1 LFQHVEIEIWQYFV
15 LEYAFLAEGSGM
27 TTNEDFSL
35 IKLRKA
41 LGIGQSEMAKR
52 MGLSL
57 RPYQELESKAR
68 SVRSRH
74 VRLAESVA
82 LDIAIEKQ
90 NLELAPAN
98 VRKKVVKLALMLV
111 QQNLRERP
119 LNIAES
125 ILGQVEK

>member
-1 LFQHVEIEIWQYFV
+1 
-15 LEYAFLAEGSGM
+15 M

-41 LGIGQSEMAKR
+41 LGIGQSEMAER

-68 SVRSRH
+68 RVRSRH

-90 NLELAPAN
+90 N
-98 VRKKVVKLALMLV
+98 
-111 QQNLRERP
+111 
-119 LNIAES
+119 
-125 ILGQVEK
+125 